1 MLQFVYKERGFKMNN
16 IEQKDKTLLIMAAG
30 MGSRFG
36 GLKQIEPVGPNGE
49 FIIDYSIYDAIK
61 AGYNKVIFIIKEENY
76 DIFRDT
82 VGKRI
87 ENKINVE
94 YAFQR
99 LEDIPEGFSVPEGR
113 IKPWGTVH
121 AILAAKNLIKE
132 QFTIINADDFYGND
146 AFQVSAQF
154 IDNNNLDDHFAV
166 TGYMIKNVL
175 SKNGSVKRGVCKSK
189 NGILNKLI
197 ESSVGIEENKIIAK
211 PLDGSEAFE
220 MQQNDLVSMN
230 MLTFTPKIFAYLEE
244 NFPKFLQNNIDN
256 ILSCEYLIPDAVY
269 QMILENKATVNV
281 LSTTAAWYGV
291 TYKEDKDEVVN
302 SIKTLIEK
310 KEYPKNLWK

>member
-1 MLQFVYKERGFKMNN
+1 MLQFVYKERGFRMNN
-16 IEQKDKTLLIMAAG
+16 IEKKDKTLLIMAAG

-61 AGYNKVIFIIKEENY
+61 AGYNKVVFIIKEENY

-113 IKPWGTVH
+113 IKPWGTVQ

-132 QFTIINADDFYGND
+132 QFTIINADDFYGSD
-146 AFQVSAQF
+146 AFNVSSKF
-154 IDNNNLDDHFAV
+154 IDKNNLENHFAV

-175 SKNGSVKRGVCKSK
+175 SKNGSVKRGVCKSQG
-189 NGILNKLI
+189 GILNKLI
-197 ESSVGIEENKIIAK
+197 ESSVGIEGNKIIAK
-211 PLDGSEAFE
+211 PLDGSESFE

-230 MLTFTPKIFAYLEE
+230 MLTFTPQIFTYLEE
-244 NFPKFLQNNIDN
+244 NFPKFLKNNIDN
-256 ILSCEYLIPDAVY
+256 ILNCEYLIPDAVY

-281 LSTTAAWYGV
+281 LSTIASWYGV

-302 SIKTLIEK
+302 SIKTLIK
-310 KEYPKNLWK
+310 QKEYPENLWK